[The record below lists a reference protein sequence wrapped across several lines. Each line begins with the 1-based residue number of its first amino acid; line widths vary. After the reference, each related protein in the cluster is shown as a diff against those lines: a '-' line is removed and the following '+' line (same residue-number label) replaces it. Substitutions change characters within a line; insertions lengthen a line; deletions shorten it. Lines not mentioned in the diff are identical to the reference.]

1 MAKIRFWLHHIQFTT
16 TIAFT
21 TRVSTTTTIV
31 ATANRAILQWYI
43 SRTQHIER
51 TMVCRR
57 MFFQGKQIV
66 TLKLKRTLVSLS
78 LSQHQSSVQC
88 TQCPKHVQKPYR
100 LQFSRCTLWQCH
112 TGSSAWRKQS
122 SQDSNAGPLS
132 PNTNSHSTSVIP
144 RVPCYC
150 FFSVSINKITGLK
163 ESAAQNIKDKWI

>member
-1 MAKIRFWLHHIQFTT
+1 MIYFKIPAHWEDQHLTPQNTG
-16 TIAFT
+16 
-21 TRVSTTTTIV
+21 
-31 ATANRAILQWYI
+31 WPI
-43 SRTQHIER
+43 SQHRGSHNKNFINI

-78 LSQHQSSVQC
+78 LSQHQSSVQY
-88 TQCPKHVQKPYR
+88 TQCPKHVQKPDR

-112 TGSSAWRKQS
+112 TGSSAWHKQS

-163 ESAAQNIKDKWI
+163 ICTPKKIENKGI